1 MIVVQQYT
9 TYILSMMTIP
19 LPIHYLSIANMIAS
33 VGLVGYLAYHHPAS
47 TDAIPQNAS
56 TSTQAPKDQQPPSR
70 DMPSFTQIFHDLEE
84 PLQEIAIQKGIN
96 PSTLLPSNKE
106 LSAAIESNN
115 IRSKESQNVLAI
127 YKKSYE
133 IHEIPYPALTQKE
146 GDDDIDQPAQKAGEQ
161 IIRAYFQGQ
170 MMRIT
175 RAANK
180 QSKEISE
187 LLPTNE
193 EIQQAAT
200 SGDISSPPAQKAIQK
215 IQQAFEALDIPF
227 HPPTEQ

>member
-1 MIVVQQYT
+1 
-9 TYILSMMTIP
+9 MTIP
-19 LPIHYLSIANMIAS
+19 LPVHYLSIANMIAS
-33 VGLVGYLAYHHPAS
+33 VGLVGYLAYNHPTS
-47 TDAIPQNAS
+47 TNTIPQNAS
-56 TSTQAPKDQQPPSR
+56 TSTTAPKKQSSPSR

-106 LSAAIESNN
+106 LQAAIESND
-115 IRSKESQNVLAI
+115 IRSNESQNVLAI
-127 YKKSYE
+127 YKKSYQ
-133 IHEIPYPALTQKE
+133 IHEIPYPALTQK
-146 GDDDIDQPAQKAGEQ
+146 DDDVEKPAQKAGEQ
-161 IIRAYFQGQ
+161 IIKAYFQGQ

-180 QSKEISE
+180 QNKDIDT

-193 EIQQAAT
+193 EIQEAAT
-200 SGDISSPPAQKAIQK
+200 SGDISSPSAQKVIKK
-215 IQQAFEALDIPF
+215 IQLAFEELNIPF

>member
-1 MIVVQQYT
+1 M

-33 VGLVGYLAYHHPAS
+33 VGLIGYLAYHHPSS

-56 TSTQAPKDQQPPSR
+56 TSTQAPKEQKKPSR

-96 PSTLLPSNKE
+96 PSTLLPSNKD
-106 LSAAIESNN
+106 LNAAIESND

-133 IHEIPYPALTQKE
+133 LHEIPYPALTQNEQDESEK
-146 GDDDIDQPAQKAGEQ
+146 PAPKAGEQ
-161 IIRAYFQGQ
+161 IIKAYFQGQ
-170 MMRIT
+170 LMRIT
-175 RAANK
+175 RAAKK
-180 QSKEISE
+180 QNKEIDT

-193 EIQQAAT
+193 EIQDAAN
-200 SGDISSPPAQKAIQK
+200 SGDISSPASQKAIQK
-215 IQQAFEALDIPF
+215 VQQAFEELNIPF

>member
-1 MIVVQQYT
+1 M

-33 VGLVGYLAYHHPAS
+33 VGLVGYLAYHHPSS
-47 TDAIPQNAS
+47 TDSIPQNAS
-56 TSTQAPKDQQPPSR
+56 TSTQAPKEQPTPSR

-96 PSTLLPSNKE
+96 PSTLLPSNEE
-106 LSAAIESNN
+106 LKAAVESND
-115 IRSKESQNVLAI
+115 IRSDASQNVLSI

-133 IHEIPYPALTQKE
+133 LHEIPYPALTQNE
-146 GDDDIDQPAQKAGEQ
+146 QDVSEQPAQKAGEQ
-161 IIRAYFQGQ
+161 IIKAYFQGQ
-170 MMRIT
+170 MMRLT

-180 QSKEISE
+180 QNKEIDAF
-187 LLPTNE
+187 LPTNE
-193 EIQQAAT
+193 EIQEAAT
-200 SGDISSPPAQKAIQK
+200 SGDIASPPAQKAIKK
-215 IQQAFEALDIPF
+215 IQQAFEELGLPF